1 MNFGTNYLNTWP
13 ACWKALAMT
22 DNAFKNAVQQFN
34 LERLLTCM
42 FSGFLIGLASGLLGV
57 GGGEFRIP
65 VLLYLLQTP
74 VLLSIV
80 TNLFIGLLTVSVS
93 FTVRYQA
100 GLITFSAINM
110 GLLMSSGSII
120 GGYIGANLSGKINES
135 LLRKFLILLLIAAGL
150 RMVLDPLIE
159 WEPLS
164 IPLTHPMETFLSIL
178 VGLLIGIVSGLLG
191 VAGGEYRI
199 PALIYLFGLPVKTA
213 GTVSLLVSIP
223 TILAGFMKHWRIG
236 HLNNYGVA
244 VGLIMGSA
252 SVVGS
257 YIGASFVTAASEGF
271 LKMLLGIVL
280 LLATVRMITKP

>member
-1 MNFGTNYLNTWP
+1 
-13 ACWKALAMT
+13 MT
-22 DNAFKNAVQQFN
+22 DNAFKNTVQQFN

-65 VLLYLLQTP
+65 VLLYLLQLP
-74 VLLSIV
+74 VLPSIV
-80 TNLFIGLLTVSVS
+80 TNLLIGLLTVSVS

-100 GLITFSAINM
+100 GLITVSAINT

-120 GGYIGANLSGKINES
+120 GGYIGAHLSGKINES
-135 LLRKFLILLLIAAGL
+135 LLKRFLILLLIAAGL
-150 RMVLDPLIE
+150 RMILDALAV

-164 IPLTHPMETFLSIL
+164 ITLPHVMETTLSIL

-199 PALIYLFGLPVKTA
+199 PALIYLFGLPVKIA

-223 TILAGFMKHWRIG
+223 TILAGFIKHWHIG
-236 HLNNYGVA
+236 HLNNYGLA
-244 VGLIMGSA
+244 VGLTMGLA
-252 SVVGS
+252 SVLGS
-257 YIGASFVTAASEGF
+257 YIGAGFVVTASENI
-271 LKMLLGIVL
+271 LKTLLGIVL
-280 LLATVRMITKP
+280 LLATVRMVTKP

>member
-1 MNFGTNYLNTWP
+1 
-13 ACWKALAMT
+13 MT

-244 VGLIMGSA
+244 VGLTMGSA

>member
-159 WEPLS
+159 WEPSS